1 MEKMFGDMELQRL
14 VEEISLREFGKPFL
28 HRATFNPRLRSTG
41 GRYHLKTHHLDFNP
55 KQLENNGVEELIRII
70 RHELCHY
77 HLHLEGKGYR
87 HRDTDFKQLLKQVG
101 GARYC
106 KPLPKVKKSR
116 PYTFALQCKSCGM
129 EYLRKKR
136 MDPAKYRCGR
146 CRGTLRLIS
155 LKDRKN
161 GS

>member
-1 MEKMFGDMELQRL
+1 MVRMFGDMELQRL
-14 VEEISLREFGKPFL
+14 VEEISLRDFGKPFL

-87 HRDTDFKQLLKQVG
+87 HRDADFKQLLKQVG

-106 KPLPKVKKSR
+106 KPLPTKKKLR

-146 CRGTLRLIS
+146 CSGPLRLIS
-155 LKDRKN
+155 LRDRKN
-161 GS
+161 